1 MARLAEVIQSFI
13 VHAHARFRKPSLIV
27 KDVKAEF
34 NVEVSREQVLFY
46 NPERGG
52 EGKRL
57 ARKWTKIFEAARKKY
72 IDAEVEIGIAHQSYR
87 LELYQ
92 RAADYYENLGNYV
105 LAAEMAERAAKEK
118 GGAYTNK
125 RELTGQNGQPL
136 IPANI
141 ESQIEKVYGEGA
153 SGK

>member
-1 MARLAEVIQSFI
+1 MAKLAEEVQAFI
-13 VHAHARFRKPSLIV
+13 VHAHARFRKPSLII

-34 NVEVSREQVLFY
+34 SVDVSREQVLFY

-57 ARKWTKIFEAARKKY
+57 AKKWKKIFDAAREAY
-72 IDAEVEIGIAHQSYR
+72 IKAEVEIGIAHQSYR

-118 GGAYTNK
+118 GGAYTNR
-125 RELTGQNGQPL
+125 RELTGHGGQPL
-136 IPANI
+136 IPSNI
-141 ESQIEKVYGEGA
+141 ESQIEKVYAEGPA
-153 SGK
+153 AK